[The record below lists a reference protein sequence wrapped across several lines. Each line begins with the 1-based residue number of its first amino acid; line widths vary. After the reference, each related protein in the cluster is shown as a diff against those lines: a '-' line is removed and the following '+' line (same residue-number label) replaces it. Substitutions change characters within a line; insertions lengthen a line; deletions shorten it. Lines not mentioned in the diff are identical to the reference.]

1 MRETPASTGEGRKQM
16 KYVAYEGDDRLSD
29 AVTKAEAEAA
39 IRRAR
44 REAGPMAKR
53 RVYTIRT
60 VDESRITSTGT
71 IIR

>member
-1 MRETPASTGEGRKQM
+1 M

-39 IRRAR
+39 IRTAR

-53 RVYTIRT
+53 RVYTIRPIE
-60 VDESRITSTGT
+60 ESRITGTGT
-71 IIR
+71 IIW

>member
-53 RVYTIRT
+53 RV
-60 VDESRITSTGT
+60 
-71 IIR
+71 